1 MTMRYLLGRI
11 AGFAAVLAVLSVIV
25 FSLTHMVPGDPV
37 KMLVGTRAVTPG
49 VRAAITAKYHLDEP
63 LWSQY
68 LTWLG
73 RALHGDFGDSVRNSA
88 PVTDILAGR
97 VALTGQL
104 TALAFAIAVAV
115 GVPLG
120 VVAARRAGTGT
131 DRLIVGASVVGVSA
145 PGFALGMVLLYV
157 FALMGGLFPIYGEG
171 GGFADRLWH
180 LALPAVALAV
190 GTCAMIVRVTRAA
203 VITELASDYVLFARS
218 RGLSERR
225 TTLMYLKG
233 AALPIVTSAG
243 LILGSLFGSTV
254 LVEEA
259 FSLPGIG
266 QLLAD
271 SITYKDIPGVVA
283 VWAALPGFLAPGALD
298 QDLGAAALP
307 AGSPGHL
314 LGTDKLGR
322 DILALTIA
330 GARSAV
336 VGPVVVAAGSMLV
349 GMAAGISAAWFG
361 SWWDALVS
369 RGVEVLLSLPVT
381 LLAIVV
387 AGVVGGSYWVS
398 VAVLTVLF
406 APSDV
411 RMIRAAALAQM
422 GAPYIESA
430 RVLRLPT
437 PRILALHIAPNVAP
451 IAWANLFVNT
461 AFALVSLSGLS
472 YLGFGVS
479 AQAADWGRQLADA
492 RTFLSLNPAAALA
505 PGTAIIVV
513 AAAFNI
519 AGDWWT
525 SSSAKGGQ

>member
-171 GGFADRLWH
+171 SGFADRLWH

-271 SITYKDIPGVVA
+271 SITYKDIPVVQA
-283 VWAALPGFLAPGALD
+283 IVLIVAALIMTTTLVV
-298 QDLGAAALP
+298 
-307 AGSPGHL
+307 
-314 LGTDKLGR
+314 
-322 DILALTIA
+322 DI
-330 GARSAV
+330 
-336 VGPVVVAAGSMLV
+336 VA
-349 GMAAGISAAWFG
+349 
-361 SWWDALVS
+361 
-369 RGVEVLLSLPVT
+369 
-381 LLAIVV
+381 
-387 AGVVGGSYWVS
+387 
-398 VAVLTVLF
+398 
-406 APSDV
+406 
-411 RMIRAAALAQM
+411 
-422 GAPYIESA
+422 
-430 RVLRLPT
+430 
-437 PRILALHIAPNVAP
+437 RILDPRPARGRAQSRQAL
-451 IAWANLFVNT
+451 
-461 AFALVSLSGLS
+461 
-472 YLGFGVS
+472 S
-479 AQAADWGRQLADA
+479 AQGPRTIRGSRPGRRGRA
-492 RTFLSLNPAAALA
+492 R
-505 PGTAIIVV
+505 
-513 AAAFNI
+513 
-519 AGDWWT
+519 
-525 SSSAKGGQ
+525 